1 MRRFTAISISILLG
15 LTFLAC
21 GKAEKA
27 IDQAG
32 ISEELK
38 DKGTLE
44 LLQESADDQYE
55 PPANGR
61 LNEKQ
66 VQMYLKVRDREK
78 QIAQVARKEA
88 EAHAK
93 KAEQKGEKSLAG
105 MVAGFKTLASGM
117 DMFTADIRAAK
128 ELGFNTA
135 EYQWVKEKVLEAS
148 GVEVSQQMSQSFTAI
163 VDAQIQA
170 LEKQLAETSDDT
182 AKPMLQQALDGARQS
197 RAEIASQQEQADPSI
212 AYNRELLS
220 KYEGALDALAHELSK
235 WEENEGDAQR
245 AVTEFQ
251 KGVAKAARESGA
263 SQ

>member
-1 MRRFTAISISILLG
+1 MRRLTAVFLSILVC

-27 IDQAG
+27 LDQVD
-32 ISEELK
+32 ISEDLK

-44 LLQESADDQYE
+44 LLQETAEDQYE

-66 VQMYLKVRDREK
+66 IQMYLKVREREK

-93 KAEQKGEKSLAG
+93 KAEQKGEKSFAG
-105 MVAGFKTLASGM
+105 MMEGFKTIASGV

-148 GVEVSQQMSQSFTAI
+148 GTELGQQMSQSFATM

-170 LEKQLAETSDDT
+170 LEKQVAEASDDST
-182 AKPMLQQALDGARQS
+182 RKMMQEALDGAKQS
-197 RAEIASQQEQADPSI
+197 RSEMAAQEQQVDP
-212 AYNRELLS
+212 AVTYNRALLS
-220 KYEGALDALAHELSK
+220 KYEGALDVLAHELSK
-235 WEENEGDAQR
+235 WEEKEGDAQR
-245 AVTEFQ
+245 AVDEFK
-251 KGVAKAARESGA
+251 KGVAKAGS